1 MLARL
6 LSPPGLRGGPS
17 PLTPQASR
25 GNLRWSL
32 GRMLVALQDQMLVV
46 LQGQVLVALQDQV
59 LVVLQSQMLGIVRA
73 QMR

>member
-25 GNLRWSL
+25 GNLLWSL

-46 LQGQVLVALQDQV
+46 LQGH
-59 LVVLQSQMLGIVRA
+59 MLGIVRA

>member
-17 PLTPQASR
+17 PLTLQASR

-32 GRMLVALQDQMLVV
+32 GRMLVALQDLMLVV
-46 LQGQVLVALQDQV
+46 LQGH
-59 LVVLQSQMLGIVRA
+59 MLGIVRA

>member
-6 LSPPGLRGGPS
+6 LSPPGLRGDPS

-46 LQGQVLVALQDQV
+46 LQGH
-59 LVVLQSQMLGIVRA
+59 MLGIVRA

>member
-1 MLARL
+1 MVNEKLKPPALSTLPRLCMLVRL

-32 GRMLVALQDQMLVV
+32 GRMLVV
-46 LQGQVLVALQDQV
+46 LQGH
-59 LVVLQSQMLGIVRA
+59 MLGIVRA